1 MCAVR
6 RERRPTSLGMVTAG
20 LLVHLEAQPGK
31 EADVAAFL
39 EQGLALVEDEPGTV
53 AWFAFR
59 IGPSSFG
66 IFDAFPGDD
75 ERESHLAG
83 QVGTA
88 LAERSA
94 ELFARAPIIE
104 TVDVLAAKLPGS

>member
-1 MCAVR
+1 
-6 RERRPTSLGMVTAG
+6 MVTVG

-31 EADVAAFL
+31 EADVASFL
-39 EQGLALVEDEPGTV
+39 EQGLALVEEEPGTV

-59 IGPSSFG
+59 IGPVSFG
-66 IFDAFPGDD
+66 IFDAFPGDA

-83 QVGTA
+83 HLATA
-88 LAERSA
+88 LAERSP

-104 TVDVLAAKLPGS
+104 QVDVLAAKVPTSER